1 MENKNTSDKV
11 LSLTGVF
18 FSYLHFATFFP
29 LESLPIKNKPDNKY
43 YYLNNPSYF
52 YHFFINL
59 SILEHYLQSKFFLI
73 SLTNF
78 YSLIYIKKEWKSKG
92 IKK

>member
-1 MENKNTSDKV
+1 VENKNTSDKV

-52 YHFFINL
+52 YHFFIN
-59 SILEHYLQSKFFLI
+59 FLI
-73 SLTNF
+73 FKNKYYLKYF
-78 YSLIYIKKEWKSKG
+78 YYTKHKNDSIEYRFYAYPVIES
-92 IKK
+92 